1 MSDEAMAL
9 ALLLST
15 LDRIAIAVERLA
27 DAEQEAVSIVRE
39 ARAKRDK
46 PETTDWVEGR

>member
-15 LDRIAIAVERLA
+15 LDRIAVAVERIA
-27 DAEQEAVSIVRE
+27 DALDDHAEYFEASN
-39 ARAKRDK
+39 APDTK
-46 PETTDWVEGR
+46 PEA

>member
-15 LDRIAIAVERLA
+15 LDRIAVALERVADSLDDHAEYFNAVNQDE
-27 DAEQEAVSIVRE
+27 
-39 ARAKRDK
+39 
-46 PETTDWVEGR
+46 EG

>member
-15 LDRIAIAVERLA
+15 LDRIAVAAERIA
-27 DAEQEAVSIVRE
+27 DALEDHADYFEASN
-39 ARAKRDK
+39 A
-46 PETTDWVEGR
+46 PSNEG

>member
-15 LDRIAIAVERLA
+15 LDRIAVAVERI
-27 DAEQEAVSIVRE
+27 AESLDKDPDYFSYIEASN
-39 ARAKRDK
+39 APSND
-46 PETTDWVEGR
+46 G